1 VPDAP
6 RYARVGQLS
15 RGSPVLADVKQ
26 SEVMKQ
32 IQQAFQAAQAQLAQL
47 REQVTHTEELA
58 RLNSQGNFLQMEK
71 DKALRNLGDA
81 VWRLMQK
88 GKLELPSSLAPA
100 VRAVEAAEQKAAV
113 HASQIS
119 DILAEGE
126 AVAARLKGKNDGKA
140 QSGLAPKPKKK

>member
-1 VPDAP
+1 
-6 RYARVGQLS
+6 
-15 RGSPVLADVKQ
+15 
-26 SEVMKQ
+26 MKQ

-47 REQVTHTEELA
+47 REQVSHTEELA

-100 VRAVEAAEQKAAV
+100 VKAVEAAEQKAAV